1 MKHKDEKILRGLI
14 AREIKELPNKTFTA
28 ETMSKLDLFRSKKL
42 SSPFFF
48 DSIFSLPIL
57 FYSLAV
63 GLYYIIK
70 FLSIVTILDL
80 SNKFIETIILSP
92 IVISSII
99 SFTVLSLL
107 DFYLKKEI
115 IVKRTKSNKRYGRI
129 PQTAI

>member
-14 AREIKELPNKTFTA
+14 AREIKELPNKTFTG

-92 IVISSII
+92 VVISSII